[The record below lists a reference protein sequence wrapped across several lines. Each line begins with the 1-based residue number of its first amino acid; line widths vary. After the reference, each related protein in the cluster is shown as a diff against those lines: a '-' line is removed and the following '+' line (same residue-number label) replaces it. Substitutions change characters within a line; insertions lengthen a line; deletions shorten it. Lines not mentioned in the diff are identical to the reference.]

1 MSAPY
6 QLYYWPSIPGR
17 GELVRLALEEAAAPY
32 VDVARLPESKGGGY
46 AAIKKVLSGEL
57 GRTLPFAPPAL
68 VDGDFVVSQTAAI
81 LQFLGKRHGLAGRNE
96 REEIAALQLQ
106 LTIMDLVAETHDTHH
121 PTSVAVPYE
130 EQKPE
135 ALLRAKSFR
144 ELRMPKFLGYFER
157 VLGAN
162 GESGGKYLVGGSLT
176 YADLSAF
183 HVVVGLE
190 YAFPNAMQ
198 RMTPELPLL
207 LALRDAV
214 AARPR
219 VAAYLA
225 SDRRVSFSDGIFRR
239 YPELDPA

>member
-17 GELVRLALEEAAAPY
+17 GEFVRLALEEADAPY

-46 AAIKKVLSGEL
+46 AAIKKVLSGDL
-57 GRTLPFAPPAL
+57 GKTLPFAPPAL
-68 VDGDFVVSQTAAI
+68 VQGDFVVSQTSAI
-81 LQFLGKRHGLAGRNE
+81 LQFLGRRHGLAGRSE
-96 REEIAALQLQ
+96 HDEIAALQLQ

-121 PTSVAVPYE
+121 PTSVAVAYE

-144 ELRMPKFLGYFER
+144 ELRIPKFLGYFER
-157 VLGAN
+157 VLAAN
-162 GESGGKYLVGGSLT
+162 TGSGGKHLVGRSLT

-190 YAFPNAMQ
+190 FAFPNAMQ
-198 RMTPELPLL
+198 RMAPKLPLL

-219 VAAYLA
+219 IGAYLG
-225 SDRRVSFSDGIFRR
+225 SDRRVPFSDGIFRK
-239 YPELDPA
+239 YPELDPE